1 MIDVCN
7 RDNRMSSRKDCG
19 HRETKLVLCDKMAM
33 EGSQSGS
40 IKQSCCPSENCMLL
54 EISNP
59 NRQKNHI
66 YDLSKYSCILIWTLN
81 KETQNIF
88 VSSK

>member
-59 NRQKNHI
+59 NRQKKIAFMI
-66 YDLSKYSCILIWTLN
+66 Y
-81 KETQNIF
+81 QNIH
-88 VSSK
+88 VYCLDP